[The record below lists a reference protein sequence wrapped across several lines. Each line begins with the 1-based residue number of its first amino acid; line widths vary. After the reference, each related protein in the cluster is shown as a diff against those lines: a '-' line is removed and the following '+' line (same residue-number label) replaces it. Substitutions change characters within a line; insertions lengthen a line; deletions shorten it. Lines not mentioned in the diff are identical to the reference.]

1 MPFSFFSPFSCLFV
15 PARTMRILGSVSTLA
30 CKPEVTILTKQAFF
44 VVSASLFGLTTA
56 PALRAAQTAQ
66 ADSTPGANAPGQ
78 QNNPPPTA
86 AKQREGGF
94 VPGQKRAPTDPAQVA
109 RGKTMYGINC
119 RSCHGPDLRGGDM
132 GGPNLL
138 RSQAALSDLDGEQIV
153 PVIQGSRKNI
163 GMPAIGLSVPDAKAV
178 AAYIRSVIE
187 TIQGQGAPPS
197 LGREAP
203 SILVG
208 NASEGKAYFE
218 TKCSSC
224 HSATGDLNKI
234 GSRISDPKRLQN
246 TWLAGGAINDEED
259 RAPDAS
265 NTRTVTG
272 TITFPSGESAEGK
285 LVRIDDF
292 LVTLRLADGSERT
305 YRRNGE
311 TPKVSIH
318 DPLQAHRDLL
328 AQYTD
333 KDVHDVTA
341 YLVTLK

>member
-1 MPFSFFSPFSCLFV
+1 LQAV
-15 PARTMRILGSVSTLA
+15 QST
-30 CKPEVTILTKQAFF
+30 
-44 VVSASLFGLTTA
+44 
-56 PALRAAQTAQ
+56 
-66 ADSTPGANAPGQ
+66 
-78 QNNPPPTA
+78 
-86 AKQREGGF
+86 
-94 VPGQKRAPTDPAQVA
+94 
-109 RGKTMYGINC
+109 
-119 RSCHGPDLRGGDM
+119 H
-132 GGPNLL
+132 
-138 RSQAALSDLDGEQIV
+138 
-153 PVIQGSRKNI
+153 
-163 GMPAIGLSVPDAKAV
+163 
-178 AAYIRSVIE
+178 
-187 TIQGQGAPPS
+187 
-197 LGREAP
+197 
-203 SILVG
+203 
-208 NASEGKAYFE
+208 
-218 TKCSSC
+218 
-224 HSATGDLNKI
+224 
-234 GSRISDPKRLQN
+234 
-246 TWLAGGAINDEED
+246 EED